1 MILISTILLI
11 SIHIPALAFVS
22 RCATPHSI
30 DRYRQKPTISL
41 QKTHRLSYH
50 NNDGRTALTMERG
63 EEKGDGTDDEI
74 CTGCVVETTTAN
86 ATSKRSRRSF
96 VMESSF
102 LSTVLL
108 ATAAVE
114 PSRAGEVGAMITKT
128 VTTSDLGVSV
138 RRSVVK
144 GAQVIDSLDGKWEKF
159 SDENNLGKER
169 SKRASRPK
177 PKEIPDPLP
186 LDTTIARAVLTA
198 SDDAFLSM
206 VPPGTDLNAQIAKVD
221 GLVRTTFERGGGFT
235 SLPPTLGALGGGVM
249 MDGKE
254 FNYYCYVHY
263 RAFCT
268 ILVETKLPFNRKK
281 FERELGERL
290 LPIFLPPQQQQNAP
304 PTTNTDSK
312 TTSPKKEETLLLQL
326 QDGLTLT
333 DKILNGLRS
342 YGFASLAERTE
353 LDPERIA
360 DWTKDGSELQFDVPI
375 EGDITL
381 NAQILLQEQGY
392 RIYPSF
398 GRVAIAAVLQGSLV
412 GLGQVVSSEEYYMD
426 TNWNSDPDLFEV
438 RQVLVNVVI
447 DSD

>member
-1 MILISTILLI
+1 MSWLYVCCREKVSHPPFACLFYQKLTHIYIS
-11 SIHIPALAFVS
+11 
-22 RCATPHSI
+22 C
-30 DRYRQKPTISL
+30 DR
-41 QKTHRLSYH
+41 
-50 NNDGRTALTMERG
+50 
-63 EEKGDGTDDEI
+63 
-74 CTGCVVETTTAN
+74 
-86 ATSKRSRRSF
+86 
-96 VMESSF
+96 
-102 LSTVLL
+102 
-108 ATAAVE
+108 
-114 PSRAGEVGAMITKT
+114 
-128 VTTSDLGVSV
+128 
-138 RRSVVK
+138 
-144 GAQVIDSLDGKWEKF
+144 
-159 SDENNLGKER
+159 
-169 SKRASRPK
+169 
-177 PKEIPDPLP
+177 
-186 LDTTIARAVLTA
+186 
-198 SDDAFLSM
+198 
-206 VPPGTDLNAQIAKVD
+206 
-221 GLVRTTFERGGGFT
+221 
-235 SLPPTLGALGGGVM
+235 
-249 MDGKE
+249 
-254 FNYYCYVHY
+254 
-263 RAFCT
+263 
-268 ILVETKLPFNRKK
+268 
-281 FERELGERL
+281 ERL